1 MASKKHYY
9 KIADSLGTFKYY
21 LKHDDI
27 DIQDEL
33 DNLISGIMTVL
44 KDDNKEFKADI
55 FENEIKKI
63 YNERFVEYNT
73 ELVPDEQSI

>member
-9 KIADSLGTFKYY
+9 KIADILGTFKYY
-21 LKHDDI
+21 LKHDNI

-33 DNLISGIMTVL
+33 DNLISGVMTVL
-44 KDDNKEFKADI
+44 KDDNKEFKQDI
-55 FENEIKKI
+55 FENEITKI

-73 ELVPDEQSI
+73 ELVPDEQSM